1 MVKTY
6 LYTQLNGKL
15 AKATEANWWQKTL
28 SIFSSFIKRTLYDI
42 QNFIKFRRFK
52 NNLHNRN
59 TQQRSTC
66 ETSKKYS

>member
-42 QNFIKFRRFK
+42 QNL
-52 NNLHNRN
+52 NNNKRN
-59 TQQRSTC
+59 NN
-66 ETSKKYS
+66 K